1 MKRTK
6 NSLKITAILCVFFF
20 LLSCDLTVS
29 DSEKSGI
36 VLTVTRILG
45 MDAKEQ
51 DADYLISDILTGG
64 AWFTNP
70 VVATLEAKLK
80 KPEAIIP
87 GDSYKTSVMIDR
99 YTVTYMTSYDDQ
111 PGDYVEGVDVPFSF
125 EGNLSAV
132 CEVDG
137 SVDLDILAVRA
148 EAKSVAPLIGL
159 ATVLPVVARFDFI
172 GHDLDGN
179 RVQATGY
186 LTIYFADWVDPS

>member
-1 MKRTK
+1 MYKMKRTK

-29 DSEKSGI
+29 DSEKSGV
-36 VLTVTRILG
+36 VLIVTRIFG
-45 MDAKEQ
+45 MDATTQ

-64 AWFTNP
+64 SWFTNP

-80 KPEAIIP
+80 KPRAIIP

-99 YTVTYMTSYDDQ
+99 YTVTYMTSYD
-111 PGDYVEGVDVPFSF
+111 GGGTEGVDVPFSF

-148 EAKSVAPLIGL
+148 EAKSIAPLIGL

-186 LTIYFADWVDPS
+186 LTIYFADWADP